1 MIGYQ
6 DKINQILRGAETIK
20 NTKDNNMNCP
30 YDYDNPEFRLEWFE
44 KKLEE
49 KEEFIDRAFDEW
61 AYDDTKIEEM
71 LEPIIG
77 KEFIEGDSYCVPG
90 TVACVEE
97 LVKKYDELKL
107 ERDALWVKTQEDERE
122 INDLRDVNKQLRQW
136 KEEALKVMSQWNEV
150 SDYINSNAEVED
162 LGRFVP
168 QICLKYLK
176 ERDEMKKVEEQRDDA
191 IRLATLFQT
200 LYLRLGKAEDE
211 HYNTLMV
218 QGAAKSLAELKGLKF
233 FGEEEA

>member
-44 KKLEE
+44 KKLKE
-49 KEEFIDRAFDEW
+49 KEEFIDRAFEEW

-71 LEPIIG
+71 LEPILG
-77 KEFIEGDSYCVPG
+77 KEFIEGDTYCVPG

-97 LVKKYDELKL
+97 VVKKYDELKL
-107 ERDALWVKTQEDERE
+107 EKDALWVKTQEDERE

-136 KEEALKVMSQWNEV
+136 KEEALKVMNQWNEV
-150 SDYINSNAEVED
+150 SDYINLNAEVED

-176 ERDEMKKVEEQRDDA
+176 ERDELKKQ
-191 IRLATLFQT
+191 
-200 LYLRLGKAEDE
+200 
-211 HYNTLMV
+211 
-218 QGAAKSLAELKGLKF
+218 KSLW
-233 FGEEEA
+233 EEDALRYCKNADFWRDKYEKLEESL

>member
-20 NTKDNNMNCP
+20 NMKDNNMNCP

-49 KEEFIDRAFDEW
+49 KEELIDRAFDEW

-90 TVACVEE
+90 TLACVEE

-122 INDLRDVNKQLRQW
+122 INQL
-136 KEEALKVMSQWNEV
+136 M
-150 SDYINSNAEVED
+150 DSN
-162 LGRFVP
+162 
-168 QICLKYLK
+168 K
-176 ERDEMKKVEEQRDDA
+176 ERLIQRTELLEIAEELADVIISNGATEKDA
-191 IRLATLFQT
+191 IPIDKL
-200 LYLRLGKAEDE
+200 DE
-211 HYNTLMV
+211 FYKKWNI
-218 QGAAKSLAELKGLKF
+218 
-233 FGEEEA
+233 GEPFVRDYSAY